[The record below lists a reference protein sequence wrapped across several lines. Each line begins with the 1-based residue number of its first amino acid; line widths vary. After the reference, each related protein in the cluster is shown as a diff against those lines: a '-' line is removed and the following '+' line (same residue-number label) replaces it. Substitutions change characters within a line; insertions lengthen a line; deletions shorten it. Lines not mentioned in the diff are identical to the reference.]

1 MCSSISER
9 AAAPGLR
16 AAAPHG
22 PAALRNA
29 STARK
34 LGYMWPLVPHGASR
48 SPRRDAAPTFRPH
61 GRLLAH
67 RQARRHIALQ
77 QVQYFVVLEPA
88 GTGLLHYRRHIGR
101 HAAHGCGAAPSAKLQ
116 AFGIQEHKLVI
127 RHDTAA
133 ESSGPRHAEARR
145 RLQRRVRR
153 PRTAPPDSRPP
164 QLGGRPCGCTRPWNS
179 SRRPG
184 RAPPRGR
191 GAGGCSGWEAGGVR
205 FGPTAPP
212 PLLGDP
218 RLALSTAGCRTGG
231 AGARLASS
239 GGGGSPRGPR
249 GPPLAADGPRIRVWA
264 RGGALPPAGVLF
276 PSRAPAGAN
285 WWPSGAQAW
294 HNWGSWSPRGGVEG
308 GWLAPMQRAPGGWTQ
323 AAKVPPRLLSACWPA
338 FCSMEHC
345 SVVSCPLRLARGN
358 GDLSSGGAG
367 ATPHPVPR
375 RPQPNHPR
383 HRVLVHWTLGA

>member
-1 MCSSISER
+1 MTRQQSPVGHGTQKR
-9 AAAPGLR
+9 AAACSGACGGP
-16 AAAPHG
+16 APHRRTRG
-22 PAALRNA
+22 
-29 STARK
+29 
-34 LGYMWPLVPHGASR
+34 H
-48 SPRRDAAPTFRPH
+48 PR
-61 GRLLAH
+61 
-67 RQARRHIALQ
+67 
-77 QVQYFVVLEPA
+77 
-88 GTGLLHYRRHIGR
+88 
-101 HAAHGCGAAPSAKLQ
+101 
-116 AFGIQEHKLVI
+116 
-127 RHDTAA
+127 
-133 ESSGPRHAEARR
+133 
-145 RLQRRVRR
+145 
-153 PRTAPPDSRPP
+153 
-164 QLGGRPCGCTRPWNS
+164 LGGRPCGCTRPWNS

-285 WWPSGAQAW
+285 WWPSAAQAW

-308 GWLAPMQRAPGGWTQ
+308 DWLAPMQRAPGGWTQ
-323 AAKVPPRLLSACWPA
+323 AAQFPPRLLSACWPA
-338 FCSMEHC
+338 FCSMEHFGPF
-345 SVVSCPLRLARGN
+345 SCPLRLARGN
-358 GDLSSGGAG
+358 GDSSSGGAG

-375 RPQPNHPR
+375 RPQPNQPGQLDRGAPSVRFIRCRDLEHVDGFCSRKHAGLHVHPAA
-383 HRVLVHWTLGA
+383 HSMWNAPLPSGAAKCRASPGLSTAWRGNPWHHPGTKLAYVSTHYGIP